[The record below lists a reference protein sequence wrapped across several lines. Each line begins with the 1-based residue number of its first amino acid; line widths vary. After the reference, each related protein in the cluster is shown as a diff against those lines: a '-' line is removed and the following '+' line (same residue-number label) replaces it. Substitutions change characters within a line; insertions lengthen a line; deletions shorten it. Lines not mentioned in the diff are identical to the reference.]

1 MAANLSLNAYLS
13 PTTTPTPSCVLN
25 PRGEARSPDPL
36 APAGSPLSNG
46 FASNAATLTAAREL
60 RGILRLCYR
69 RPHARFE
76 LRRAA
81 AAPVQAVILAGGR
94 GRRLRPITDYVP
106 KPLVPVANVPILEW
120 QLRYLE
126 SHGVSSAVLCTGY
139 RAGQIRDY
147 LSTRGGRG
155 RIRAAVSEEREPLG
169 TGGAIRGALGAIRGR
184 SFIVLNGDVITDIDA
199 GRLRGAAGGGAG
211 AGGRGRRREPDVAIA
226 AIPLRTQFGIMQVGG
241 AAEGGRAGGARPVT
255 GFLEKAPLRDK
266 LMNAGVYHMARDAAS
281 ELPARG
287 DIERTLF
294 PKYAAAG
301 RLSCVVFEDARWYS
315 IDSFKDVE
323 ECGEHAASI
332 IKRGGPRRR

>member
-1 MAANLSLNAYLS
+1 M
-13 PTTTPTPSCVLN
+13 
-25 PRGEARSPDPL
+25 G
-36 APAGSPLSNG
+36 
-46 FASNAATLTAAREL
+46 
-60 RGILRLCYR
+60 
-69 RPHARFE
+69 RPPP
-76 LRRAA
+76 
-81 AAPVQAVILAGGR
+81 APVQAVILAGGR

-155 RIRAAVSEEREPLG
+155 RIRAAVSEEAEPLG
-169 TGGAIRGALGAIRGR
+169 TGGAVRSALGSVRGR
-184 SFIVLNGDVITDIDA
+184 SFIVLNGDVITDIDI
-199 GRLRGAAGGGAG
+199 GRLRRGAPLGRGAAATT
-211 AGGRGRRREPDVAIA
+211 AAVAVA
-226 AIPLRTQFGIMQVGG
+226 AIPLRTQFGIMQVG
-241 AAEGGRAGGARPVT
+241 AGGGDGEARPVT

-266 LMNAGVYHMARDAAS
+266 LMNAGVYHVARDAAS
-281 ELPARG
+281 DLPARG

-294 PKYAAAG
+294 PEYAAAG
-301 RLSCVVFEDARWYS
+301 RLSCVVFAGARWYS

-332 IKRGGPRRR
+332 IKRGPPRRR

>member
-1 MAANLSLNAYLS
+1 M
-13 PTTTPTPSCVLN
+13 P
-25 PRGEARSPDPL
+25 
-36 APAGSPLSNG
+36 
-46 FASNAATLTAAREL
+46 
-60 RGILRLCYR
+60 
-69 RPHARFE
+69 
-76 LRRAA
+76 RAA

-106 KPLVPVANVPILEW
+106 KPLVPVANVPILGW
-120 QLRYLE
+120 QMRYLE

-155 RIRAAVSEEREPLG
+155 RIRVSVSEEREPLG
-169 TGGAIRGALGAIRGR
+169 TGGAVKNALGSVRGR

-199 GRLRGAAGGGAG
+199 GRLRAASAAARRAGG
-211 AGGRGRRREPDVAIA
+211 VAIA
-226 AIPLRTQFGIMQVGG
+226 AIPLRTQFGIMQVGEAGGRG
-241 AAEGGRAGGARPVT
+241 AAAGARPVT

-266 LMNAGVYHMARDAAS
+266 LMNAGVYHMARDAAAD
-281 ELPARG
+281 LPARG

-315 IDSFKDVE
+315 IDSFKDME
-323 ECGEHAASI
+323 ECAEHAASI
-332 IKRGGPRRR
+332 IGRGAPRRG

>member
-1 MAANLSLNAYLS
+1 M
-13 PTTTPTPSCVLN
+13 
-25 PRGEARSPDPL
+25 
-36 APAGSPLSNG
+36 
-46 FASNAATLTAAREL
+46 
-60 RGILRLCYR
+60 
-69 RPHARFE
+69 
-76 LRRAA
+76 
-81 AAPVQAVILAGGR
+81 QAVILAGGR

-169 TGGAIRGALGAIRGR
+169 TGGAIRGALGSVRGR
-184 SFIVLNGDVITDIDA
+184 SFMVLNGDVITDIDA
-199 GRLRGAAGGGAG
+199 GRLRGAALGGG
-211 AGGRGRRREPDVAIA
+211 RRASGVAIA
-226 AIPLRTQFGIMQVGG
+226 AVPLRTQFGVMQVGEAAGGGVG
-241 AAEGGRAGGARPVT
+241 AAGVARPVT

-281 ELPARG
+281 DLPARG

-294 PKYAAAG
+294 PEYAAAG
-301 RLSCVVFEDARWYS
+301 RLSCVVFDDARWYS
-315 IDSFKDVE
+315 IDSFKDIE
-323 ECGEHAASI
+323 ECAEHAASI

>member
-1 MAANLSLNAYLS
+1 M
-13 PTTTPTPSCVLN
+13 
-25 PRGEARSPDPL
+25 
-36 APAGSPLSNG
+36 
-46 FASNAATLTAAREL
+46 
-60 RGILRLCYR
+60 R
-69 RPHARFE
+69 RPV
-76 LRRAA
+76 

-147 LSTRGGRG
+147 LSARGGRG
-155 RIRAAVSEEREPLG
+155 RIRVAVSEERKPLG
-169 TGGAIRGALGAIRGR
+169 TGGAIRAALGSVRGR
-184 SFIVLNGDVITDIDA
+184 SFIVLNGDVITDIDV
-199 GRLRGAAGGGAG
+199 GRLRRAGGAAAGGRKGAAG
-211 AGGRGRRREPDVAIA
+211 VAIA

-241 AAEGGRAGGARPVT
+241 GGPQGGARPVT

-266 LMNAGVYHMARDAAS
+266 LMNAGVYHVARDAAAD
-281 ELPARG
+281 LPARG

-294 PKYAAAG
+294 PEYAAAG
-301 RLSCVVFEDARWYS
+301 RLSCVVFGSARWYS

-332 IKRGGPRRR
+332 IKRGAPRRR

>member
-1 MAANLSLNAYLS
+1 M
-13 PTTTPTPSCVLN
+13 
-25 PRGEARSPDPL
+25 
-36 APAGSPLSNG
+36 
-46 FASNAATLTAAREL
+46 
-60 RGILRLCYR
+60 
-69 RPHARFE
+69 
-76 LRRAA
+76 
-81 AAPVQAVILAGGR
+81 QAVILAGGR

-106 KPLVPVANVPILEW
+106 KPLVPVDNVPILEW

-155 RIRAAVSEEREPLG
+155 RIRAAVSEEAEPLG
-169 TGGAIRGALGAIRGR
+169 TGGAVRSALGSVRGR
-184 SFIVLNGDVITDIDA
+184 SFIVLNGDVITDIDI
-199 GRLRGAAGGGAG
+199 GRLRRGAPLGRGAASVA
-211 AGGRGRRREPDVAIA
+211 AVAIA
-226 AIPLRTQFGIMQVGG
+226 AIPLRTQFGIMRVGDGGGDGG
-241 AAEGGRAGGARPVT
+241 AADAARPVT

-281 ELPARG
+281 DLPARG

-294 PKYAAAG
+294 PEYAASG
-301 RLSCVVFEDARWYS
+301 RLSCVVFAGARWYS

-332 IKRGGPRRR
+332 IKRGPPRRR